1 MKWLKCPWRGARERE
16 KERRKYERAREKK
29 REREEGRKHFLCKK
43 ENIKAVL
50 NPSNEIAADNIL
62 GKQHLHY
69 Y

>member
-1 MKWLKCPWRGARERE
+1 MRRGQ
-16 KERRKYERAREKK
+16 KT
-29 REREEGRKHFLCKK
+29 LSMQK